1 MKGEPIILHI
11 DLGNQSVTEWL
22 KENEYII
29 FSELIRYSKK
39 LLKENLTFIQAIMV
53 SNIYDN
59 IVFIIKRD
67 NVKLTLD
74 KAMDFFM
81 DIEEYE
87 KCVEIRDLYILIEN
101 LKNETTDIKI
111 SKSNQRG
118 LKSNR

>member
-11 DLGNQSVTEWL
+11 DLQNQSLTNWL
-22 KENEYII
+22 KQNQYII

-39 LLKENLTFIQAIMV
+39 LVKENLDFIQAIMV
-53 SNIYDN
+53 SNLSDN

-101 LKNETTDIKI
+101 LKNETTDTKI

>member
-22 KENEYII
+22 KENQYII

-39 LLKENLTFIQAIMV
+39 LLKENLTFIQAIMI
-53 SNIYDN
+53 SNVYDN

-101 LKNETTDIKI
+101 LKNETTDTKI
-111 SKSNQRG
+111 GKSNQRG

>member
-1 MKGEPIILHI
+1 MKETPIILHI
-11 DLGNQSVTEWL
+11 DLGTESVTEWL
-22 KENEYII
+22 KQNQYVI

-39 LLKENLTFIQAIMV
+39 LVKENLDFIQAIMV
-53 SNIYDN
+53 SNVYDN

-101 LKNETTDIKI
+101 LKNETKDTKI

>member
-1 MKGEPIILHI
+1 VKGEPIILHI
-11 DLGNQSVTEWL
+11 DLGNQSLTNWL
-22 KENEYII
+22 KENQYII

-53 SNIYDN
+53 SNVYDN

-101 LKNETTDIKI
+101 LKNETTDTKI

>member
-39 LLKENLTFIQAIMV
+39 LIKENLNAIQAIMV
-53 SNIYDN
+53 SNSSDN
-59 IVFIIKRD
+59 IVFIIKKD

-74 KAMDFFM
+74 KAMDYFLE
-81 DIEEYE
+81 IEEYE
-87 KCVEIRDLYILIEN
+87 KCSEIRDLL
-101 LKNETTDIKI
+101 NE
-111 SKSNQRG
+111 
-118 LKSNR
+118 L

>member
-11 DLGNQSVTEWL
+11 DLQNQSLTNWL
-22 KENEYII
+22 KENQYII

-53 SNIYDN
+53 SNVYDN

-101 LKNETTDIKI
+101 LKNETTDTKI

-118 LKSNR
+118 LKGNR